1 MGRLIDKQIDLAEA
15 EAWETGAKDEGIDIR
30 RIADLAAVGFQTCE
44 DFCSSRETVGEHRC
58 RCIRET
64 FPTPTHYELYLASRS
79 KYKELFAIGICSA
92 VLATSQQGE
101 KDND

>member
-1 MGRLIDKQIDLAEA
+1 MGRLIDVQIDLAEA
-15 EAWETGAKDEGIDIR
+15 KAWESEASDDGVDIR
-30 RIADLAAVGFQTCE
+30 RIADLAALGFQTCE

-58 RCIRET
+58 RCIREA

-79 KYKELFAIGICSA
+79 KYKELFALGICSA

-101 KDND
+101 NQND